1 MSNAPLTPQVKPPVK
16 PPLPHQG
23 LGSKGPSFGVDH
35 NTEGGGVW
43 QNTSS
48 KQEKIVEL
56 KSELPHIYAPK
67 SALPKDL
74 DSLAAAF
81 KRQLTLDEATD
92 VVSEKLDLNLSDGC
106 GLVFSSVDSRLDL
119 MEGFSSRAVEIS
131 SQASEKFKKDTLQ
144 TEREF
149 TAYVDANA
157 SIIEDEIIKV
167 EARLAGL
174 DKIVSLKR
182 ASEMGTL
189 ESAEI
194 GRGKAFL
201 RWVTEFARVEE
212 KGKEEEK
219 DLSDKEVEG
228 LELQIEDFVPPAYEE
243 FMDAKKS
250 TNVSVPKA
258 TSDIFHGLCLYYRL
272 LTARN
277 ALEEIKG
284 KWEYIVTEADMD
296 VDRRALENVAA
307 PTKVIDKNQLD
318 AVIKS
323 ILVEGSHERLKV
335 WWELLDRDGDGM
347 LEEEEMNK
355 VVELYQSPI
364 KSAINEFTVAAISN
378 LPEDKVK
385 KIGTKAH
392 KKYLNKL
399 LKRTMSRCYEIEQE
413 APHRLRC
420 VYAWADKAHQD
431 NKFSAVHVSDDIS
444 GRKRYVELL
453 PKISYEEFIDVQK
466 SQFEFLDKIG
476 EGYMKSLREEMWVKQ
491 GLRRQNKELVWQC
504 AGFFVVV
511 SLIDGLTYIF

>member
-1 MSNAPLTPQVKPPVK
+1 
-16 PPLPHQG
+16 
-23 LGSKGPSFGVDH
+23 
-35 NTEGGGVW
+35 
-43 QNTSS
+43 
-48 KQEKIVEL
+48 
-56 KSELPHIYAPK
+56 
-67 SALPKDL
+67 
-74 DSLAAAF
+74 
-81 KRQLTLDEATD
+81 
-92 VVSEKLDLNLSDGC
+92 
-106 GLVFSSVDSRLDL
+106 

-284 KWEYIVTEADMD
+284 KWEYIVTEAGK
-296 VDRRALENVAA
+296 
-307 PTKVIDKNQLD
+307 T
-318 AVIKS
+318 
-323 ILVEGSHERLKV
+323 
-335 WWELLDRDGDGM
+335 
-347 LEEEEMNK
+347 
-355 VVELYQSPI
+355 
-364 KSAINEFTVAAISN
+364 F
-378 LPEDKVK
+378 
-385 KIGTKAH
+385 
-392 KKYLNKL
+392 
-399 LKRTMSRCYEIEQE
+399 
-413 APHRLRC
+413 
-420 VYAWADKAHQD
+420 
-431 NKFSAVHVSDDIS
+431 
-444 GRKRYVELL
+444 
-453 PKISYEEFIDVQK
+453 
-466 SQFEFLDKIG
+466 
-476 EGYMKSLREEMWVKQ
+476 
-491 GLRRQNKELVWQC
+491 
-504 AGFFVVV
+504 
-511 SLIDGLTYIF
+511 